1 MEKQKNE
8 SQIAIIGATQS
19 GKTTL
24 AAGLAKTSSPEFTV
38 GFANQAT
45 SDYFQPRI
53 AGIAA
58 GHWPEGNIGEDKDLG
73 LKINTPGGRSALIS
87 FKEYMGERMND
98 ENYLEHIVGKPN
110 GALILLSPGMG
121 LLTDHMKRE
130 KLIGNLKGIVD
141 YLKSNKC
148 VAIAF
153 VVTACDR
160 LKTDLKDFAEEF
172 GNYVA
177 EVTNYLNTS
186 GMDWKRF
193 DVTITGELVDQQ
205 KPSIAVGDK
214 NTARG
219 PFVWIMD
226 RVAGRKHMMVAKRT
240 CGALG
245 ILAIAGLA
253 VFGAIR
259 GGRYY
264 SEWSELKVFEKTVAE
279 IENKIESATKD
290 ESESG
295 LKSATDELAER
306 IKTNKARPCRFL
318 CCETRRTNDLAKWS
332 KTYDDARV
340 RYFSVSMDKRK
351 ESLKTRGAEDEC
363 AKFDKWLAEFAPT
376 DLAKKTAL
384 TNRWAQ
390 LRPKIREG
398 YDVECGNAFSGR
410 LEALRQK
417 EKDKGLLTKVQNFK
431 DEVSKWE
438 TEFVPSQ
445 NIRTNVLHGAD
456 ELIQRIEDELDLRVG
471 NDLQNQIDD
480 MAKNA
485 ATKATVDELE
495 QLRQN
500 VDGWEPYTDKGK
512 TRKREIRKNLVDNKP
527 RWEQVYLDNCCTTN
541 AEAIVRKIRGLN
553 PNDSSLHSDD
563 ICNTLKTAYGFTNEW
578 TKASTNVLSVATN
591 KICEVSSKFLF
602 DFLTS
607 FTNKWDVCGRR
618 KPEISNDDKSFIEA
632 ALDLPNPNKP
642 SEKLSGCFLKELEEA
657 RSDAEKRWFEQQKKF
672 VDDYIAIVKN
682 MSAVYMFDSSRKDS
696 YRNWYEKNCG
706 NPFVTNVDFVVEQT
720 VSKFFDDYIQEFWKV
735 FYVEGSVFK
744 SDAGKTNARDRFMQF
759 KNLCLALS
767 KDPCGLEKKW
777 CFDFARKCRD
787 VGHIDKGMD
796 KAFSRKFHIADLEVK
811 LHIEDSDY
819 RDHMRKLRILQ
830 CRLECDGD
838 EPDEAI
844 ADGEFSDEDFHSVG
858 KDIYLSTNPWSIQLI
873 GIFGEIVN
881 TFHANDNIS
890 EWFWLSPYDE
900 DYRKTGHFEFS
911 FRQSSGT
918 EILDWYV
925 CTVHVSGAFEGTD
938 IFELYRECRSGK

>member
-1 MEKQKNE
+1 MEKRKNGI
-8 SQIAIIGATQS
+8 QIAIIGATQS

-73 LKINTPGGRSALIS
+73 LKINTPGGRSAMIS

-121 LLTDHMKRE
+121 LLTDPMKRE

-172 GNYVA
+172 GNYAA

-193 DVTITGELVDQQ
+193 DVTITGELADQQ

-214 NTARG
+214 NTARE

-226 RVAGRKHMMVAKRT
+226 RVAGRKHMTAAKRA

-351 ESLKTRGAEDEC
+351 EGLKTRGAEDEC
-363 AKFDKWLAEFAPT
+363 ANFGKWLAEFAPT

-398 YDVECGNAFSGR
+398 YDVECGNKYSQE
-410 LEALRQK
+410 LEEFKQK
-417 EKDKGLLTKVQNFK
+417 EKSEELLTSVRKFK
-431 DEVSKWE
+431 DEVSKWK

-445 NIRTNVLHGAD
+445 NIRTNVLCGAD
-456 ELIQRIEDELDLRVG
+456 ELIQRIEDELDFRVG
-471 NDLQNQIDD
+471 SGLKNQIDD

-485 ATKATVDELE
+485 ATKATVDEFE

-500 VDGWEPYTDKGK
+500 IVGWGPYTDKGER
-512 TRKREIRKNLVDNKP
+512 RKCEIRKNLEENKP
-527 RWEQVYLDNCCTTN
+527 RWEQAYLDNCCTTN

-578 TKASTNVLSVATN
+578 KKASANVLSVATN
-591 KICEVSSKFLF
+591 KICEARSKFLSGF
-602 DFLTS
+602 QSS
-607 FTNKWDVCGRR
+607 FANKWNIYGEK
-618 KPEISNDDKSFIEA
+618 KPEICNDAKNFIEA
-632 ALDLPNPNKP
+632 ALDLANPNKP
-642 SEKLSGCFLKELEEA
+642 SEKLATSFLSELEE
-657 RSDAEKRWFEQQKKF
+657 SLKDALSRWRENQRKIANAYIKTLDGKSAEDAYGDYRRWF
-672 VDDYIAIVKN
+672 DLN
-682 MSAVYMFDSSRKDS
+682 ST
-696 YRNWYEKNCG
+696 
-706 NPFVTNVDFVVEQT
+706 NPFVTNVDSVVVAKVGE
-720 VSKFFDDYIQEFWKV
+720 FFDKYIEEVKITFLQNEAAFNSAAGRDQAKKRYDEFKNICLAVAADCSRNPNGLSSSWCALFAKTCVDSGKVGLGMNKAFEQGLVITKIEASAGDGQQFEPIEVKQWTEKWDGNSLANEANELIARWDNPGVGWRIVSDTTRRLFLNPWTKSGFRVCAEVDEWGRNPSGTCLFRMFPRPSDYQME
-735 FYVEGSVFK
+735 YVE
-744 SDAGKTNARDRFMQF
+744 
-759 KNLCLALS
+759 
-767 KDPCGLEKKW
+767 KDW
-777 CFDFARKCRD
+777 W
-787 VGHIDKGMD
+787 
-796 KAFSRKFHIADLEVK
+796 
-811 LHIEDSDY
+811 
-819 RDHMRKLRILQ
+819 
-830 CRLECDGD
+830 
-838 EPDEAI
+838 
-844 ADGEFSDEDFHSVG
+844 VG
-858 KDIYLSTNPWSIQLI
+858 KHHCFVRIYCKLEGPN
-873 GIFGEIVN
+873 IFDLFN
-881 TFHANDNIS
+881 Q
-890 EWFWLSPYDE
+890 
-900 DYRKTGHFEFS
+900 YRK
-911 FRQSSGT
+911 
-918 EILDWYV
+918 
-925 CTVHVSGAFEGTD
+925 
-938 IFELYRECRSGK
+938 